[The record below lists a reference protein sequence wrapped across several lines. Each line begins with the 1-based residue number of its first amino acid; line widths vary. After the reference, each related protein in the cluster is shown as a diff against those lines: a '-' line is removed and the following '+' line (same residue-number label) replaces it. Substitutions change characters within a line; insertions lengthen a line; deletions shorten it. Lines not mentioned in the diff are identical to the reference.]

1 VVIRATPWPD
11 GTPCW
16 ADLGTN
22 DIAKAISFYSSQ
34 FGWNIQQGGPEAGGY
49 SMAQLDGRNVAAIG
63 PLMGPP
69 GTPSAWATYFASSDV
84 DATAVRIKSAGGQLI
99 MEPMDVMDAG
109 RMLVA
114 ADTTGATFGVWQ
126 AGKHSGIQVANAP
139 GAFTWSEHMSL
150 DFEGAKAFYAAVFGY
165 EYGDMS
171 SDGFSYATLLI
182 NGQQVVGGIGA
193 FPGGSETGHQEVG
206 GHQAFWGVYFGT
218 SDTDKAVAMATSHGG
233 QVVRPATDSP
243 YGRMAIVADNQG
255 AVFSLIATP
264 AD

>member
-1 VVIRATPWPD
+1 VVIRDTPWPD

-16 ADLGTN
+16 VDLGTN
-22 DIAKAISFYSSQ
+22 DIARAISFYSGQ
-34 FGWNIQQGGPEAGGY
+34 FGWDIQQGGPESGGY

-69 GTPSAWATYFASSDV
+69 GTSSAWATYFASSDV
-84 DATAVRIKSAGGQLI
+84 DATAARIKSAGGQLL

-126 AGKHSGIQVANAP
+126 AGKHSGIQVANAA
-139 GAFTWSEHMSL
+139 GAFTWSEHMSV

-171 SDGFSYATLLI
+171 SDSFSYATLLI

-193 FPGGSETGHQEVG
+193 FPGGGETGLQEDG

-218 SDTDKAVAMATSHGG
+218 SDTDKAVATATSHGG
-233 QVVRPATDSP
+233 QVVRPPTDSP

-255 AVFSLIATP
+255 AVFSLISTP